1 MTDYE
6 DRELL
11 NPYEQQARR
20 RFGSGLGRDGT
31 ARRRAVAAIAL
42 LLGIAI
48 VGGTVGTSCAPNTTA
63 SRPGAP
69 AQ

>member
-1 MTDYE
+1 MTEYE

-20 RFGSGLGRDGT
+20 RFGSGFGRDGT
-31 ARRRAVAAIAL
+31 VRRRAVAAVAL

-48 VGGTVGTSCAPNTTA
+48 VGGTVGTSCAPSNTMI
-63 SRPGAP
+63 RPGAP